1 MEEADA
7 LGPAEG
13 ASVLSAEHSST
24 FRRVLE
30 YLAENTI
37 RDSARHSPAPLEKTS
52 DSPEKHSPQSGR
64 LPTMPYICSM
74 LQDGFKFFKPCREL
88 RPYVRYYWAFK
99 SSERLN
105 ALTFP
110 IGCPQIIFHRK
121 SPLRIPELGISQP
134 RLAVSG
140 QVNFPAH
147 LCSKGDLEMVVA
159 VFQPNAMK
167 IFLHLPVF
175 LLHNQEV
182 SGHDLGNNELETLAE
197 KITDCEDASQCVA
210 MTEQWLL
217 AQMANAKTP
226 QFECDIKRTTAA
238 MRQLFAMPETPVA
251 ELASTACLGKK
262 QFERLFRNM
271 VGTNPKEYARIVR
284 FQKSLKHLQ
293 HYPGNGINLAQLA
306 YRCGYADQS
315 HLVREFKQFSG
326 QTPLS
331 LQKTG
336 QPYSDLFTQPV

>member
-1 MEEADA
+1 
-7 LGPAEG
+7 
-13 ASVLSAEHSST
+13 
-24 FRRVLE
+24 
-30 YLAENTI
+30 
-37 RDSARHSPAPLEKTS
+37 
-52 DSPEKHSPQSGR
+52 
-64 LPTMPYICSM
+64 MPYICSM
-74 LQDGFKFFKPCREL
+74 FQDEFKFFKPCQEL

-99 SSERLN
+99 SCERLN

-147 LCSKGDLEMVVA
+147 LCSEGDLEMVVA

-197 KITDCEDASQCVA
+197 KITDCEDTSQCVA

-217 AQMANAKTP
+217 AQLANAKTP
-226 QFECDIKRTTAA
+226 QLECDIKRTTAA

-251 ELASTACLGKK
+251 ELASAACLGKK

-271 VGTNPKEYARIVR
+271 VGANPKEYARIVR

-293 HYPGNGINLAQLA
+293 HYPGNGITLAQLA

-315 HLVREFKQFSG
+315 HLAREFKQFSG

-331 LQKTG
+331 LLKTG

>member
-1 MEEADA
+1 
-7 LGPAEG
+7 
-13 ASVLSAEHSST
+13 
-24 FRRVLE
+24 
-30 YLAENTI
+30 
-37 RDSARHSPAPLEKTS
+37 
-52 DSPEKHSPQSGR
+52 
-64 LPTMPYICSM
+64 MPYICSM

-147 LCSKGDLEMVVA
+147 LCSEGDLEMVVA

-197 KITDCEDASQCVA
+197 KITDCEDTSQCVA

-226 QFECDIKRTTAA
+226 QIECDIKRTTAA

-251 ELASTACLGKK
+251 ELASMACLGKK

-271 VGTNPKEYARIVR
+271 VGANPKRIRKDCALPEIVETPATLPREWHQPGTTGLPMRLCRPIAPRPGIQAIQRTDASVPAENGPTLFRPVHPACIMSLLFYPQPAGKATFARIVH
-284 FQKSLKHLQ
+284 K
-293 HYPGNGINLAQLA
+293 
-306 YRCGYADQS
+306 
-315 HLVREFKQFSG
+315 KQNII
-326 QTPLS
+326 
-331 LQKTG
+331 
-336 QPYSDLFTQPV
+336 